1 MWWGLSKIL
10 LYLLSFVRRALRVLS
25 SQRKT
30 PLRVFGGGGVFCRWL
45 CVLSLSLACPKDREG
60 GKSLVFSSSRDIR
73 DDREVFTF
81 RLGYSANRIGKSF
94 VTFDVKGRRRRSKK
108 HHHGIDRATLVPNR
122 PIEVTQ
128 QLAIVR
134 DPNAIAEDQIV
145 SREVSH
151 AHKQLDKENEEVLTK
166 ENEKTKQQEIPIP
179 EVLKVGNRYEKD
191 YKANY
196 EQNDRY
202 LRSRV
207 TAGRPEL
214 ETPPTEDGV
223 EYDLDNDDEDWLK
236 EYNSKGNKGNKEE
249 KGKKGNNSEGV
260 SRKSTCHSMKTISR
274 CCGEIELAPG
284 VANESVGGHRAASAG
299 ERERVIVSRSVR
311 RWRARRIYLKITQWK
326 FCRIVNKQSV
336 IVAVYSIAVDR
347 EKGLKPCLRS
357 LYTAGA
363 ERYQSVHVISSERKF
378 RPQTRRRREN
388 DVSGYEKLLRPR
400 TVWLSR

>member
-1 MWWGLSKIL
+1 MGSI
-10 LYLLSFVRRALRVLS
+10 A
-25 SQRKT
+25 QRSY
-30 PLRVFGGGGVFCRWL
+30 R
-45 CVLSLSLACPKDREG
+45 
-60 GKSLVFSSSRDIR
+60 
-73 DDREVFTF
+73 
-81 RLGYSANRIGKSF
+81 
-94 VTFDVKGRRRRSKK
+94 
-108 HHHGIDRATLVPNR
+108 NR

-260 SRKSTCHSMKTISR
+260 SKKEHVPLD
-274 CCGEIELAPG
+274 EDDF
-284 VANESVGGHRAASAG
+284 
-299 ERERVIVSRSVR
+299 ERML
-311 RWRARRIYLKITQWK
+311 W
-326 FCRIVNKQSV
+326 N
-336 IVAVYSIAVDR
+336 
-347 EKGLKPCLRS
+347 CL
-357 LYTAGA
+357 LYTSPSP
-363 ERYQSVHVISSERKF
+363 RDRTRSRMPSSA
-378 RPQTRRRREN
+378 
-388 DVSGYEKLLRPR
+388 
-400 TVWLSR
+400 